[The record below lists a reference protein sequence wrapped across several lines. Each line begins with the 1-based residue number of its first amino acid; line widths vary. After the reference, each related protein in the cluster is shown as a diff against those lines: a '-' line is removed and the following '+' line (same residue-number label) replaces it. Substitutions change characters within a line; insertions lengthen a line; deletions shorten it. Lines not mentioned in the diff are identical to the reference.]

1 MSTAPL
7 SAVEQRQLKRQ
18 LTLQLQQLRRQ
29 MQPQGVAATDSLA
42 PAEVHD
48 TKDEALRLQLAE
60 SDAATEL
67 RTHDEMQATAAA
79 LQRIVMG
86 IFGICT
92 ECGRDIAVQRL
103 RTQPSAPR
111 CRSCQALRERG
122 IGAKRQRA

>member
-7 SAVEQRQLKRQ
+7 SAAEQRRLKQQ

-29 MQPQGVAATDSLA
+29 MPPQGVATADSLV

-48 TKDEALRLQLAE
+48 TKDEALRLELAE
-60 SDAATEL
+60 SDAAAEL
-67 RTHDEMQATAAA
+67 RTHEEMQATAAA
-79 LQRIVMG
+79 LQRIVAG
-86 IFGICT
+86 TFGICT

-111 CRSCQALRERG
+111 CRPCQALRERST
-122 IGAKRQRA
+122 GAKRQLA